1 MMNNNDDDS
10 RKKWREMRDS
20 ALKGREEF
28 QETYEF
34 EAVNSTTKAV
44 KPNYLFAVAWT
55 AITTFIV
62 CVLFVSVVLL
72 GLDYFGVY
80 DKIATQNIEAVKV
93 LTLEVRKNAQE
104 FRAVKEQSEEMRKKL
119 DLWTPIE
126 CLPQKRWKIKG
137 YGLPEL
143 ENHSFPA
150 LDIQMSLPE

>member
-1 MMNNNDDDS
+1 MSSNDDDF
-10 RKKWREMRDS
+10 RKKWRNIRDN
-20 ALKGREEF
+20 ALKGKEELH
-28 QETYEF
+28 ETYEF
-34 EAVNSTTKAV
+34 EAVNSNTKTI
-44 KPNYLFAVAWT
+44 KPNYLSAIAWT

-62 CVLFVSVVLL
+62 CVLFVSAVLL

-80 DKIATQNIEAVKV
+80 DKIATQNTEAVKV
-93 LTLEVRKNAQE
+93 LTLEVKKNAQE

-126 CLPQKRWKIKG
+126 CLPKKRWKIKG